1 MSNALSPEVADA
13 LLDRLSSD
21 DAFRELF
28 QNNPRAALKQVGY
41 APPDDAKKRSA
52 SLAAGESLGGDAG
65 MCLSNMNGLAD
76 KEAIK
81 AGRDEM
87 RAYLTSRLP
96 QDGFGL
102 CAK

>member
-13 LLDRLSSD
+13 LLDKLSSD

-28 QNNPRAALKQVGY
+28 QKNPRAALKQVGH
-41 APPDDAKKRSA
+41 APDDTHKRAA
-52 SLAAGESLGGDAG
+52 SLTAESAGGDAG

-81 AGRDEM
+81 AGRDQM